1 MAALCPNICPGISY
15 GLSQSNISNA
25 NKEVIFVKLTDSAYR
40 AIEDYQKN
48 QNKLSSQATIQ
59 FLGNEGYLSFPSL
72 SNNGGQQFM
81 FSITETDEIQGSFD
95 CIQQNHNQLDVV
107 GALTNKLRIHAN
119 EDTYEATR
127 HRMAV
132 VEETKKN
139 NCTREIKPNQ
149 TDIGRKVKVKSSINR
164 LSNIPSSSTLNKRDS
179 SSASNSLNNN
189 VNNSATITQSL
200 KNNNVTHN
208 TQQQQQQQQNGLTT
222 SAPLQSSNPLIA
234 SSIIS
239 ATTNSNVHNSQNTN
253 GLPMSL
259 SASSGSV
266 PRRVTNNRNQNS
278 NSRGTPDIMKRPIRE
293 RLIHLL
299 ALRPYKK
306 PELWARITSDGIR
319 EKERSLISTCLKSIS
334 ILRENTYYLSR
345 HIWNDVQEDW
355 PFYTEQDRQTL
366 KRRKPQNLTPPLS
379 SDGGSGQSPSSTHNG
394 SPPPAVK
401 RPSLNNDKHFPDSGP
416 SSKKQRIS
424 HFKKDVVDSNRSD
437 YNSCVQLQC
446 DNLKLLNRRRNVLDS
461 RDAANLNP
469 RSREYD
475 GIPMRSSSHYSSS
488 VTPTAVESDDNV
500 SSLNFTVLNSE
511 AAKRISSGSSS
522 ISDQEK
528 DTYEETT
535 KLIRK
540 QAYNKPM
547 NESTTY
553 DFSQYSKITSIEQ
566 RRQYKKDFEKDFLEY
581 KTLFENRQRIT
592 KLFTDLESQLRQVSN
607 NEERHKDIQRKI
619 IAEFQRTISDSSKQQ
634 QEERFQYL
642 HQKLSRIKDIIHA
655 YDESLLINGTDEI
668 DDY

>member
-95 CIQQNHNQLDVV
+95 CIQQSHNQLDVV

-208 TQQQQQQQQNGLTT
+208 TQQQQNGLTT

-424 HFKKDVVDSNRSD
+424 HFKKDVVDSNR
-437 YNSCVQLQC
+437 
-446 DNLKLLNRRRNVLDS
+446 RNVLDS

-475 GIPMRSSSHYSSS
+475 GIPMRSSSHYSSG
-488 VTPTAVESDDNV
+488 VTTSSVESDDNV

-528 DTYEETT
+528 ETYEETT